1 MDRRYGVLLYPVARR
16 VPNAL
21 VWPDRQKG
29 KSRDDAWRIAAMQ
42 LLRCWHAQD
51 EVLKAFP
58 ARTSLRMSIVGD
70 AVTDKV
76 DGQLQAHL
84 GGCLKAVYQTVVE
97 ESLPERLLDL
107 LDALDRRGDEVE
119 ATKQRMTSALEVN
132 AAAKIAKVSR

>member
-1 MDRRYGVLLYPVARR
+1 
-16 VPNAL
+16 
-21 VWPDRQKG
+21 
-29 KSRDDAWRIAAMQ
+29 MQ

-84 GGCLKAVYQTVVE
+84 GESLKAVFQTVVE
-97 ESLPERLLDL
+97 ESLPERLRDL
-107 LDALDRRGDEVE
+107 LDALDRRGNEVE